1 MSTIL
6 IVDDE
11 RNVLAAFESLFVKHG
26 YQVVTTGR
34 ADEASALVTA
44 KQPDV
49 VVMDVHTPGMSGLDA
64 LEVIKQHHPRVPVI
78 IITGYGTMDT
88 AIEATKRG
96 AFDYQLKPLEPEVML
111 DLVERAV
118 AAGRSM
124 NFQVALGETS
134 PTPQSDAILGQSPA
148 MQEIFKLIGR
158 VAPTEATVLI
168 RGESGTGK
176 ELVARAI
183 YQYSR
188 RAQSPL
194 VVVNCAALPEAL
206 LESEFF
212 GHERGAF
219 TGAVARR
226 IGRFE
231 QARGGTIFL
240 DEIGEMPL
248 HTQAKLLRVV
258 QHREFEPL
266 GSDATTKADVRILAA
281 TNRDL
286 EVAIA
291 EGRFREDLFH
301 RLSVVSLTLPPL
313 RERWNDV
320 TLLVDYFLE
329 RFATELGKGSPGIS
343 QEAKELLATYH
354 WPGNVRELENCL
366 QRLVIVCQ
374 GRAIEASDVKQV
386 IQASVQAD
394 AGEHKLQAL
403 IQGLVSRY
411 LDSFTAQQSKGF
423 LVEEVEVQ
431 LLKEALRR
439 SQGNQTLAAK
449 LVGLPRSTFY
459 ARLQKFGL
467 QNGTPLEHR

>member
-1 MSTIL
+1 
-6 IVDDE
+6 
-11 RNVLAAFESLFVKHG
+11 VL
-26 YQVVTTGR
+26 TTGR
-34 ADEASALVTA
+34 ADEAPEIVARER
-44 KQPDV
+44 PDAV
-49 VVMDVHTPGMSGLDA
+49 IMDIHTPGMSGLDA
-64 LEVIKQHHPRVPVI
+64 LEIIKQREARVPVI

-111 DLVERAV
+111 QLVERAV
-118 AAGRSM
+118 AAGQSM
-124 NFQVALGETS
+124 HREVALGS
-134 PTPQSDAILGQSPA
+134 TPATQKSDAILGQSPA
-148 MQEIFKLIGR
+148 MQELFKMIGR
-158 VAPTEATVLI
+158 VAPTDATVLI

-183 YQYSR
+183 YQHSR
-188 RAQSPL
+188 RNQSPL

-240 DEIGEMPL
+240 DEIGEMSL

-266 GSDATTKADVRILAA
+266 GSNETIKADVRILAA

-286 EVAIA
+286 EAAIA
-291 EGRFREDLFH
+291 AGRFREDLFH
-301 RLSVVSLTLPPL
+301 RLSVVTLHLPPL

-320 TLLVDYFLE
+320 TLLVEYFLQ
-329 RFATELGKGSPGIS
+329 RFAAELGKGSPSITA
-343 QEAKELLATYH
+343 EAKDLLATYR

-366 QRLVIVCQ
+366 QRLAIVCQ
-374 GRAIEASDVKQV
+374 GRAIEAADIKQA
-386 IQASVQAD
+386 IQASLQAE
-394 AGEHKLQAL
+394 AGEQKLQSL

-411 LDSFTAQQSKGF
+411 LDSFSAQQSQPL
-423 LVEEVEVQ
+423 LVEQVELQ
-431 LLKEALRR
+431 LLKESLQRA
-439 SQGNQTLAAK
+439 QGNQTLAAK

-467 QNGTPLEHR
+467 VDSSPLGQ

>member
-1 MSTIL
+1 MSKVL

-11 RNVLAAFESLFVKHG
+11 RNVLAAFESLLAKHG
-26 YQVVTTGR
+26 YDVLTAGR
-34 ADEASALVTA
+34 ADEAPELVTSE
-44 KQPDV
+44 QPDV
-49 VVMDVHTPGMSGLDA
+49 VIMDIHTPGMSGLDA
-64 LEVIKQHHPRVPVI
+64 LEIIKQREARVPVI
-78 IITGYGTMDT
+78 IITGYGTMET

-96 AFDYQLKPLEPEVML
+96 AFDYQLKPLEPEEML
-111 DLVERAV
+111 QLVERAA

-124 NFQVALGETS
+124 HREVALGS
-134 PTPQSDAILGQSPA
+134 TPATRKSDAILGQSPA
-148 MQEIFKLIGR
+148 MQELFKMIGR
-158 VAPTEATVLI
+158 VAPTDATVLI

-183 YQYSR
+183 YQHSR
-188 RAQSPL
+188 RNQSPL

-248 HTQAKLLRVV
+248 QTQAKLLRVV
-258 QHREFEPL
+258 QNREFEPL
-266 GSDATTKADVRILAA
+266 GSNETIKVDVRILAA

-286 EVAIA
+286 EAAIA
-291 EGRFREDLFH
+291 AGRFREDLFH
-301 RLSVVSLTLPPL
+301 RLSVVALHLPPL

-320 TLLVDYFLE
+320 SLLVDYFLQ
-329 RFATELGKGSPGIS
+329 RFAAELGKGSPNIT
-343 QEAKELLATYH
+343 AAARDLLATYH

-374 GRAIEASDVKQV
+374 GRAIELTDIKQAF
-386 IQASVQAD
+386 QASSQAE
-394 AGEHKLQAL
+394 AGEQKLQSL

-411 LDSFTAQQSKGF
+411 LDSFTAQQSRTL
-423 LVEEVEVQ
+423 LVEQVELQ
-431 LLKEALRR
+431 LLKEALQRA
-439 SQGNQTLAAK
+439 QGNQTLAAK

-467 QNGTPLEHR
+467 VDVSPLDR

>member
-1 MSTIL
+1 
-6 IVDDE
+6 
-11 RNVLAAFESLFVKHG
+11 
-26 YQVVTTGR
+26 
-34 ADEASALVTA
+34 
-44 KQPDV
+44 
-49 VVMDVHTPGMSGLDA
+49 
-64 LEVIKQHHPRVPVI
+64 
-78 IITGYGTMDT
+78 
-88 AIEATKRG
+88 
-96 AFDYQLKPLEPEVML
+96 ML
-111 DLVERAV
+111 QLVERAV

-124 NFQVALGETS
+124 HREVELGTS
-134 PTPQSDAILGQSPA
+134 PSTRKADAILGQSPS
-148 MQEIFKLIGR
+148 MQELFKMIGR
-158 VAPTEATVLI
+158 VAPTDATVLI

-183 YQYSR
+183 YQHSR
-188 RAQSPL
+188 RNQSPL

-240 DEIGEMPL
+240 DEIGEMSL

-266 GSDATTKADVRILAA
+266 GSNETIKADVRILAA
-281 TNRDL
+281 TNRNL
-286 EVAIA
+286 EAAIA

-301 RLSVVSLTLPPL
+301 RLSVVTLHLAPL

-320 TLLVDYFLE
+320 GLLVDYFLQ
-329 RFATELGKGSPGIS
+329 RYAAELGKGSLSITAD
-343 QEAKELLATYH
+343 AKDLLATYH

-366 QRLVIVCQ
+366 QRLAIVCQ
-374 GRAIEASDVKQV
+374 GRAIEANDVKQA
-386 IQASVQAD
+386 IQASLQAE
-394 AGEHKLQAL
+394 AGEQKLQSQ

-411 LDSFTAQQSKGF
+411 LDSFSAQQSRTL
-423 LVEEVEVQ
+423 LVEQVELQ
-431 LLKEALRR
+431 LLKEALKRA
-439 SQGNQTLAAK
+439 QGNQTLAAK

-467 QNGTPLEHR
+467 VDASSPNQ